1 MKKKFFDEEQ
11 KNQTSLLSLKC
22 YLSRVLSAVYEMLGV
37 REKYKAKELFK
48 KMDKNM
54 DGKVS
59 KQEFIDFCKREKDI
73 FQI

>member
-1 MKKKFFDEEQ
+1 M
-11 KNQTSLLSLKC
+11 
-22 YLSRVLSAVYEMLGV
+22 LSAVYEMLGV

-73 FQI
+73 F